1 MCGGIVSDRPSG
13 RVTLAW
19 SGKPKVTYQL
29 GDLERHKLVRALL
42 DVQRGAE
49 GRVVD
54 AAMSDGAALTGALIY
69 GLKAAGAWSGGRGGN
84 LLDGGE
90 PLYGCYQCADG
101 KYLALGAIEPQ
112 FVATLLEGLAM
123 PVTAAKSDVARA
135 VATRSRDEWVAL
147 FAGKDACVAPV
158 LDMDEA
164 PAHPHNVAR
173 GTFAEVGGVIQPMP
187 APRYGGPFEPPVGPR
202 REGEDGPAILAEL
215 GYSVA
220 DIEELLK

>member
-1 MCGGIVSDRPSG
+1 MVYGRITGWGQDGPLAAEAGHDINYLALTGLLHGLGEPDRPPRPPMNLVADYAG
-13 RVTLAW
+13 GGMMLAF
-19 SGKPKVTYQL
+19 GMVA
-29 GDLERHKLVRALL
+29 ALL

-112 FVATLLEGLAM
+112 FVAALLQRVGI
-123 PVTAAKSDVARA
+123 
-135 VATRSRDEWVAL
+135 
-147 FAGKDACVAPV
+147 AGHGGEIRCCAG
-158 LDMDEA
+158 
-164 PAHPHNVAR
+164 R
-173 GTFAEVGGVIQPMP
+173 GGAQPGRMGGVVSPGKTP
-187 APRYGGPFEPPVGPR
+187 ASRQCSTWTRRPRIRTMSHGGHSPR
-202 REGEDGPAILAEL
+202 SAE
-215 GYSVA
+215 
-220 DIEELLK
+220 